1 MRPILCKDSAT
12 QRLRTP
18 NLFECF
24 AEVQPILCK
33 DSANREQKVK
43 LA

>member
-1 MRPILCKDSAT
+1 MVSPFIIIGIHKCLPYFD
-12 QRLRTP
+12 
-18 NLFECF
+18 CF

-33 DSANREQKVK
+33 DSANERKNIK